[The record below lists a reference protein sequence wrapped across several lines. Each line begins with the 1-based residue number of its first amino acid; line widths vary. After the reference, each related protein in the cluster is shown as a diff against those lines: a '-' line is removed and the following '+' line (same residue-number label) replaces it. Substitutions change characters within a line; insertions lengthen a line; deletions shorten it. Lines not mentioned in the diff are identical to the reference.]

1 MKKCKFFGTD
11 GIRGIV
17 GQDFNPELV
26 TRIANAIATF
36 ITKRP
41 AKVIIGWDTRAS
53 CDFIVEILSGILSG
67 YGIKVVKI
75 GVVPTCALLFLTNK
89 LNAEL
94 GIMVSASHNDARY
107 NGIKIASSGGEKLT
121 DAQVFELDRLVARN
135 AKPQTHVNAKELGEI
150 VEDFKAIKLWQK
162 YLTKKFP
169 PFHGAKNIK
178 IALDGANGSG
188 ADCATE
194 VLQAFGFHVTAF
206 NNKPD
211 GFNINENCGATK
223 PKFLNGTMQSGGF
236 NIGFALDGDADRC
249 VFFDEHGKTVHG
261 DAIIYLLAKYF
272 KERGELS
279 KNKVVG
285 TILTNLGI
293 EKALN
298 NQGIKLLRTD
308 VGDVNVC
315 RATKKEGLV
324 MGGEPNGHMIFPKIW
339 STDDGL
345 VLALMVLSM
354 LSASGKSMSELCADV
369 EVYPQLSINVDATPE
384 QKKQIFA
391 DADFIQCV
399 KKAQAKNKDFRI
411 IVRPSGTEN
420 IVRVTV
426 EGADKNACE
435 HIANEICSHIRKV
448 FMR

>member
-1 MKKCKFFGTD
+1 MKKCKHFGTD

-17 GQDFNPELV
+17 GKDFNPELV
-26 TRIANAIATF
+26 TRIANATAVF
-36 ITKRP
+36 VEKRP
-41 AKVIIGWDTRAS
+41 ANILIGWDTRAS
-53 CDFIVEILSGILSG
+53 CDFVVEIFAGILSG
-67 YGIKVVKI
+67 YGINVVKI

-89 LNAEL
+89 QNADL
-94 GIMVSASHNDARY
+94 GIMVSASHNDSRY
-107 NGIKIASSGGEKLT
+107 NGIKFASPSGEKLT
-121 DAQVFELDRLVARN
+121 DAQVVELDKLVARN
-135 AKPQTHVNAKELGEI
+135 AKPKTHVTAKDLGKI
-150 VEDFKAIKLWQK
+150 MEDSKAIKLWQK
-162 YLTKKFP
+162 YLAKKFP
-169 PFHGAKNIK
+169 SFPGAKKIK
-178 IALDGANGSG
+178 VALDGAHGSG

-194 VLQAFGFHVTAF
+194 VLRSFGFPVTTF

-211 GFNINENCGATK
+211 GFNINEGCGATYAA
-223 PKFLNGTMQSGGF
+223 FLNNAMKQGGF

-249 VFFDEHGKTVHG
+249 VFFDEHGSTIHG
-261 DAIIYLLAKYF
+261 DMIIYLLAKYF
-272 KERGELS
+272 KDRGELS

-339 STDDGL
+339 NTDDGL

-354 LSASGKSMSELCADV
+354 LEASGKSMSELCADV
-369 EVYPQLSINVDATPE
+369 EVYPQISINVDATPE
-384 QKKQIFA
+384 QKKQLFA
-391 DADFIQCV
+391 NTDFKTFV
-399 KKAQAKNKDFRI
+399 KTAQAKHKDFRV

-426 EGADKNACE
+426 EGAKKPDCE
-435 HIANEICSHIRKV
+435 KICQDIATQVKKTLK
-448 FMR
+448 